1 MSDQRDASVF
11 FIGNAT
17 TIIRCDGFTV
27 LTDPNFLHRGQR
39 ANLGWGI
46 TTKRRTEPAMDVYEL
61 PPLDAVVLSHMHGDH
76 WDRVARRGLDKE
88 VPIITTH
95 QAARRLKRQ
104 GFHNALGLEYWE
116 EHRIQR
122 GDRTLTITA
131 TPARHAPGPMQMLLP
146 PCMGSVLDFTRQGE
160 MDMRLHI
167 SGDTIMDPC
176 LAEIPQRFTDIDV
189 GIVHLGGTK
198 ILGMLVS
205 MDGWQ
210 GADWIQLIKPASVLP
225 VHYDDYEVFT
235 SGIDDF
241 QQQVNRARLSHLVHY
256 IGRGET
262 YHLPVRRPGT
272 HPQPPP
278 GPR

>member
-1 MSDQRDASVF
+1 MSDQMDASVF

-17 TIIRCDGFTV
+17 TIIRCNGFTV

-39 ANLGWGI
+39 AHLGWGI

-61 PPLDAVVLSHMHGDH
+61 PPLDVVVLSHMHGDH
-76 WDRVARRGLDKE
+76 WDRVARRGLDKN
-88 VPIITTH
+88 VPIVTTH
-95 QAARRLKRQ
+95 HAAGRLKRQ
-104 GFHNALGLEYWE
+104 GFRNALGLETWD

-131 TPARHAPGPMQMLLP
+131 MPARHAPGLAQMLMP
-146 PCMGSVLDFTRQGE
+146 PCMGSMLDFARQGE
-160 MDMRLHI
+160 MDLRLHI

-176 LAEIPQRFTDIDV
+176 LSEIPQRFPDIDA

-198 ILGMLVS
+198 IVGLLVT

-225 VHYDDYEVFT
+225 VHYDDYEAFS

-262 YHLPVRRPGT
+262 YHLPIRRPGT

-278 GPR
+278 GPH